1 MAKRWSAED
10 IRDLKTFAQ
19 KHSVQAIAE
28 KMDRTVGGVAFK
40 AHQLGLRLKARSGVT
55 DPEPWISTGQR
66 AAAAVRLPP
75 TNATRAAPASFRRS
89 LV

>member
-10 IRDLKTFAQ
+10 IRDLKTLAR

-40 AHQLGLRLKARSGVT
+40 AHQLGLRLKARSRVT
-55 DPEPWISTGQR
+55 DPEPMDFSWTESGGG
-66 AAAAVRLPP
+66 
-75 TNATRAAPASFRRS
+75 ASASEECR
-89 LV
+89 

>member
-10 IRDLKTFAQ
+10 VSDLKNLAQ

-40 AHQLGLRLKARSGVT
+40 AHQLGVPLKARSQAD
-55 DPEPWISTGQR
+55 DPEFPGGDWTEDDERQ
-66 AAAAVRLPP
+66 
-75 TNATRAAPASFRRS
+75 TAPDERQ
-89 LV
+89 

>member
-10 IRDLKTFAQ
+10 IRDLRTLAQ
-19 KHSVQAIAE
+19 KHSMQAIAE

-55 DPEPWISTGQR
+55 DSQPMDFNWTENGDS
-66 AAAAVRLPP
+66 
-75 TNATRAAPASFRRS
+75 APASDECH
-89 LV
+89 